1 MNVAEALHASARG
14 ARLSREQARSVFG
27 EALAAGA
34 DPIQLGAL
42 LASMATRG
50 EDVAEIAGAA
60 DALQAAMIPFDHPF
74 PEAIDTCG
82 TGGDGLATFNLST
95 AAAIVAAAAGA
106 RVIKHGNRAISSRSG
121 SADLLEAA
129 GLPLELSPRAALSVL
144 EDVGITFLFAPAYH
158 PSLRAASS
166 VRKTLGIRTI
176 FNFLGPLC
184 NPGRVRAQLV
194 GVGDARRGPD
204 LAAVLAALGLDRA
217 FVVHGAGG
225 ADELTLAG
233 DNQVWSSGAGSCP
246 GSADG
251 FHASALGLASA
262 PTSALAGG
270 DAEHNL
276 ALLHRVLGGEPGPL
290 FDAVVLNAGA
300 ALVVASRAATA
311 REGCELA
318 REALDSGRAKAT
330 FSLWI
335 TTARA
340 AAEAR

>member
-1 MNVAEALHASARG
+1 MNVAEALRESARG
-14 ARLSREQARSVFG
+14 ARLSRDEARAVFG
-27 EALAAGA
+27 DALSAGA

-50 EDVAEIAGAA
+50 ENVAEIAGAA
-60 DALQAAMIPFDHPF
+60 DALRAAMIPFDHPF
-74 PEAIDTCG
+74 PDAIDTCG
-82 TGGDGLATFNLST
+82 TGGDGLAMFNVST

-106 RVIKHGNRAISSRSG
+106 RVIKHGNRAVSSRSG

-129 GLPLELSPRAALSVL
+129 GLPLELSPRAALVVL
-144 EDVGITFLFAPAYH
+144 EQVGITFLFAPAYH
-158 PSLRAASS
+158 PALRAAAP
-166 VRKTLGIRTI
+166 VRKALGIRTI

-194 GVGDARRGPD
+194 GVGDARRGAD
-204 LAAVLAALGLDRA
+204 LAAVLTALGLTRA

-233 DNQVWSSGAGSCP
+233 ENQVWSSGTGS
-246 GSADG
+246 SEG
-251 FHASALGLASA
+251 FHAAALGLASA

-276 ALLHRVLGGEPGPL
+276 GLLHRVLGGEAGPL

-300 ALVVASRAATA
+300 ALVVAARAEVAA
-311 REGCELA
+311 EGCAMA
-318 REALDSGRAKAT
+318 REALRSGRARET
-330 FSLWI
+330 FAAWI
-335 TTARA
+335 DAARA
-340 AAEAR
+340 AAEGS

>member
-1 MNVAEALHASARG
+1 MNIAEALRESARG
-14 ARLSREQARSVFG
+14 ARLSREEARSVFG
-27 EALAAGA
+27 EALSVGA
-34 DPIQLGAL
+34 DPILLGAL

-50 EDVAEIAGAA
+50 EDVAEIAGAV
-60 DALQAAMIPFDHPF
+60 DALRAAMIPFDHPF

-106 RVIKHGNRAISSRSG
+106 RVIKHGNRAVSSRSG

-129 GLPLELSPRAALSVL
+129 GLPLDLSPSAALSVL
-144 EDVGITFLFAPAYH
+144 ERVGITFLFAPAYH
-158 PSLRAASS
+158 PALRAAAPLRRS
-166 VRKTLGIRTI
+166 LGIRTI
-176 FNFLGPLC
+176 FNLLGPLC

-194 GVGDARRGPD
+194 GVGDARRGAD

-233 DNQVWSSGAGSCP
+233 ENQVWSSGTGASG
-246 GSADG
+246 G
-251 FHASALGLASA
+251 FHAEPLGLTSA
-262 PTSALAGG
+262 PMSALAGG

-276 ALLHRVLGGEPGPL
+276 ALLHRVLGGEAGPL

-300 ALVVASRAATA
+300 ALVVASRAESAA
-311 REGCELA
+311 EGCALA
-318 REALDSGRAKAT
+318 REALRSGRARET
-330 FSLWI
+330 FTLWI
-335 TTARA
+335 ATARA
-340 AAEAR
+340 AKGRS

>member
-27 EALAAGA
+27 EALSAGA

-50 EDVAEIAGAA
+50 EDVNEIAGAA

-74 PEAIDTCG
+74 PGAIDTCG

-158 PSLRAASS
+158 PSLRAASP
-166 VRKTLGIRTI
+166 VRKALEIRTI

-194 GVGDARRGPD
+194 GVGDVRRGPD
-204 LAAVLAALGLDRA
+204 LAAVLAALGHERA

-233 DNQVWSSGAGSCP
+233 DNQVWSSGAGAA
-246 GSADG
+246 SAEG
-251 FHASALGLASA
+251 FHASALGLTSA

-276 ALLHRVLGGEPGPL
+276 ALLHRVLGGEKGPL

-300 ALVVASRAATA
+300 ALVVASLAATA
-311 REGCELA
+311 REGCDLA
-318 REALDSGRAKAT
+318 REALDSGRAKAK